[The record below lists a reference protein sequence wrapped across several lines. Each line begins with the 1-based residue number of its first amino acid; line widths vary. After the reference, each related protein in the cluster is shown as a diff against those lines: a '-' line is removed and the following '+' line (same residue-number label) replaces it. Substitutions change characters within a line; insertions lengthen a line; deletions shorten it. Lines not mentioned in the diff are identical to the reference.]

1 MESRKVAQ
9 RAKELHRFRV
19 RWWLAGCLV
28 WPGPPHVQWSRN
40 GFFPVHPKPWE
51 SALQWLIA
59 LILQCATSC
68 LSHLTVQICGFNG
81 QITVH
86 AFKISIVKSMTMT
99 MSMTKTFMK
108 IPWDK
113 GTSKPLKRQNIC
125 QSVLNIISQ
134 QFFEYYRYWRNV
146 NIIII

>member
-1 MESRKVAQ
+1 MANI
-9 RAKELHRFRV
+9 
-19 RWWLAGCLV
+19 AGYRGVVEAAHAFGRC
-28 WPGPPHVQWSRN
+28 
-40 GFFPVHPKPWE
+40 
-51 SALQWLIA
+51 
-59 LILQCATSC
+59 
-68 LSHLTVQICGFNG
+68 FNG

-134 QFFEYYRYWRNV
+134 QFFEYYRY
-146 NIIII
+146 